1 MSLNRL
7 FYPLWFY
14 ADVSLRHGG
23 GAVLQKALHKG
34 DVIAII
40 AVDLCRIPFAEAVGA
55 DPLIAQVITDASK
68 DLLHFPCRDGE
79 DQIEMLDAVAQ
90 AVILNVLLDYERDG
104 KHSRFSCLLLHDGPP
119 EPSAIVHN
127 IAGAELHDV
136 ADPQAKVAFQHK
148 SRRHSFIRAKETAA
162 LAGCS

>member
-1 MSLNRL
+1 M
-7 FYPLWFY
+7 
-14 ADVSLRHGG
+14 
-23 GAVLQKALHKG
+23 LQKALHKG

-90 AVILNVLLDYERDG
+90 AVILNVLLDYKTKKTTEFRWFSGRGRRLRTLGLRFWRPPLYQLSYSPMFDCTKDG
-104 KHSRFSCLLLHDGPP
+104 TSG
-119 EPSAIVHN
+119 
-127 IAGAELHDV
+127 
-136 ADPQAKVAFQHK
+136 
-148 SRRHSFIRAKETAA
+148 
-162 LAGCS
+162 